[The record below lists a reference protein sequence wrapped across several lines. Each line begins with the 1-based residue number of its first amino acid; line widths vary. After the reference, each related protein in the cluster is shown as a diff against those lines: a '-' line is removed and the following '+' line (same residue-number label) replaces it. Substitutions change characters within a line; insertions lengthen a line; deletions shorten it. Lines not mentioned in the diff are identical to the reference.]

1 MIYFSR
7 DVVDVFQNMNKSH
20 LELVDKANLST
31 STLETSQLRVK
42 PAHFVALLAQR
53 SSSRD
58 AAAGWSNKNSST
70 AADWQNQV
78 KSTVLVPQCSIILVY
93 WFLDGMEVICF
104 QEQRQDRN
112 NRCLRGELWYIVWPI
127 RMLCTGACFFNET
140 CHCALLKSK
149 QCGNFLQTKL
159 DQGKKVLLV
168 TENSSNNKEVYI
180 ISNSYN

>member
-58 AAAGWSNKNSST
+58 AAAG
-70 AADWQNQV
+70 
-78 KSTVLVPQCSIILVY
+78 
-93 WFLDGMEVICF
+93 
-104 QEQRQDRN
+104 
-112 NRCLRGELWYIVWPI
+112 
-127 RMLCTGACFFNET
+127 
-140 CHCALLKSK
+140 
-149 QCGNFLQTKL
+149 
-159 DQGKKVLLV
+159 
-168 TENSSNNKEVYI
+168 
-180 ISNSYN
+180 